1 MSRQTSRGQA
11 SVRQLCE
18 AMCLSK
24 QAYYQ
29 ARARCAAPERAST
42 PPPEKKAPPNMTVS
56 DVQLREAILRVTSQ
70 EGAEAWGHR
79 KVWAVLRHQQGRRV
93 GHNRVWKMMGALGL
107 LQPIS
112 GPHSLHAREGTVAVP
127 ESNRRWGTDLTTV
140 WTRQDGLVAVAPT
153 IDFGDRFMLDIGV
166 SACQE
171 AEMVLAPVRTAL
183 HETFGAPEHVVEGLE
198 LRTDHGPQYTGSV
211 CHALCKEWGI
221 LQTFA
226 PVGRPTGNA
235 ITERVILTMKA
246 ELIWS
251 RDWDSAQELR
261 EALEAWR
268 HRYNHR
274 RPHESLEGKTPAQKR
289 AENLKAATVAAA

>member
-1 MSRQTSRGQA
+1 MSRQTSRGPA
-11 SVRQLCE
+11 TVRQLCQ

-29 ARARCAAPERAST
+29 ARERLRASARTST
-42 PPPEKKAPPNMTVS
+42 PAQRKAPPNMIVS
-56 DVQLREAILRVTSQ
+56 DAQLREAVLRVTSQ

-79 KVWAVLRHQQGRRV
+79 KIWAILRHHEELHV

-107 LQPIS
+107 LQPAS

-140 WTRQDGLVAVAPT
+140 WTRQDGLVALAPV
-153 IDFGDRFMLDIGV
+153 IDFGDRLLLGIGV
-166 SACQE
+166 STCQE

-183 HETFGAPEHVVEGLE
+183 NETFGAPENVVDGLE
-198 LRTDHGPQYTGSV
+198 LRMDHGPQYTGAV
-211 CHALCKEWGI
+211 CLALCKEWGVE
-221 LQTFA
+221 QSFA

-246 ELIWS
+246 ELIWA

-261 EALEAWR
+261 DALEAWLQ
-268 HRYNHR
+268 RYNHQ
-274 RPHESLEGKTPAQKR
+274 RPHESLGWKTPAQKR
-289 AENLKAATVAAA
+289 AENLAAATGAAA